1 LQLKYFNMSI
11 TKASIADAA
20 ELTALVNSAYRGET
34 SKLGWTSESHL
45 LDGIR
50 IDEPT
55 FTNYLED
62 HNIIILKNYNSE
74 GLITACVYLEQRN
87 DKLYLGMLTVSPT
100 EQGKGIGKE
109 LLIHAEHYAK
119 RLGCKAIQITV
130 ITSRHELIA
139 WYERNGYKA
148 TGEVLPFPKDE
159 KFGRP
164 KTFIELMVMEK
175 PVL

>member
-1 LQLKYFNMSI
+1 MSI
-11 TKASIADAA
+11 TKASIVDAA

-34 SKLGWTSESHL
+34 SQQGWTSEAHL

-62 HNIIILKNYNSE
+62 PGIIILKYYDTD
-74 GLITACVYLEQRN
+74 GLITACVYLEKRD
-87 DKLYLGMLTVSPT
+87 DKLYLGMLTVSPK
-100 EQGKGIGKE
+100 EQGKGVGKK
-109 LLIHAEHYAK
+109 LLTAAEHYAK
-119 RLGCKAIQITV
+119 LLHCNAIQITV
-130 ITSRHELIA
+130 ITSRTELIA
-139 WYERNGYKA
+139 WYERQGYKV
-148 TGEVLPFPKDE
+148 TGEIVPFPKDE

-175 PVL
+175 AV